1 MYTVNEIS
9 HIINTKKPDLR
20 KRRVLYAIKRIEET
34 IRTYETLGIK
44 WPALAQSM
52 RNDIVR
58 LKAAI

>member
-20 KRRVLYAIKRIEET
+20 KRRVFYAIKRIEET
-34 IRTYETLGIK
+34 IRTYEALGIK